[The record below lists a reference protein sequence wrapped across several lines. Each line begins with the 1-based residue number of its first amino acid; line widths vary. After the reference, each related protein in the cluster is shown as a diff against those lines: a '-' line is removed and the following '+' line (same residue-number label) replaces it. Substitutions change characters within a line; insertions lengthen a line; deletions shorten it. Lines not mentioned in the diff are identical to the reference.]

1 MNYKMP
7 ECLFCEL
14 QSSSRK
20 LDENSLSYLVEDLY
34 PVAQGHALVMPKR
47 CVADFFD
54 LTSEEIVAIADL
66 LKSRREYLLSK
77 DPIISGFNIG
87 LNCGESAG
95 QTIFHCHYHLI
106 PRRNNDVVDPTGG
119 VRAVIPGKANYRK

>member
-1 MNYKMP
+1 MMI
-7 ECLFCEL
+7 ECLFCDL
-14 QSSSRK
+14 QSSTRK
-20 LDENSLSYLVEDLY
+20 LEENALSYLVEDIY
-34 PVAQGHALVMPKR
+34 PVSSGHTLVIPKR

-54 LTSEEIVAIADL
+54 LTSAEVIAITEL
-66 LKSRREYLLSK
+66 LKLQREKLIKADSS
-77 DPIISGFNIG
+77 ITGFNIG

-119 VRAVIPGKANYRK
+119 IRAVIPGKANYRS